1 MGLQRGGKMNTV
13 KKILK
18 HRGGQVWAV
27 TKDASVCDVLNLMV
41 EKDIGAVLIMEG
53 DQLLGIVSERDIARK
68 ITYKKLP
75 PESTPVEQIMTSN
88 VYTIDAEQT
97 IETARALMTAHRVR
111 HLPVVIGEQ
120 VIGVISSRDVVS
132 EIIITQR
139 QTIEF
144 YKDIAL
150 DD

>member
-1 MGLQRGGKMNTV
+1 MNTV

-18 HRGGQVWAV
+18 RRGGQVWSV
-27 TKDASVCDVLNLMV
+27 KETDTVCDALNLMV
-41 EKDIGAVLIMEG
+41 EKDIGAVLVME
-53 DQLLGIVSERDIARK
+53 DERLLGIVSERDVARK
-68 ITYKKLP
+68 ITYKKIP
-75 PESTPVEQIMTSN
+75 PETTPVKEIMTDN
-88 VYTIDAEQT
+88 VYTIEADQT
-97 IETARALMTAHRVR
+97 VETARALLTAHRIR
-111 HLPVVIGEQ
+111 HLPVVDKGK

-150 DD
+150 DE